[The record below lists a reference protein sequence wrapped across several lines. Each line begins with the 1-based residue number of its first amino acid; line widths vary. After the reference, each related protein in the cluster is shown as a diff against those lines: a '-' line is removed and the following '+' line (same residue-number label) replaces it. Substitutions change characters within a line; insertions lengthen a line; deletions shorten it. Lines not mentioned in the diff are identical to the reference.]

1 MSISDK
7 GYSMKNEYS
16 HLEAIEDRIIRERQR
31 LLTSRTENEKRFRAL
46 QILSAE
52 KEKAQELDFLE
63 KRGVDVSVYRMTDEE
78 IYAELMK

>member
-1 MSISDK
+1 
-7 GYSMKNEYS
+7 MKNEYS

-31 LLTSRTENEKRFRAL
+31 LLVAQTENEKRFRAQ
-46 QILSAE
+46 QIQSAE